1 MTEERRK
8 VLDMLSAGK
17 VTVEEAERLL
27 EALQDTHRAETRKK
41 RRRRRINDP
50 ISPIP
55 GVEALQDTLEG
66 LGEEIGKGLEKG
78 LAGLE
83 ESLSGWSESEE
94 DLRDEDDKTS
104 MRDDTFAMG
113 ANPRLVVRGFNGRIR
128 VHAGEPGSIRVRARL
143 KKPHEIKY
151 SAVQEGDL
159 ITVEANPYQPY
170 KQSEEFLRGFSR
182 QHAGANIEVT
192 VPVTTSVDLATS
204 NGPVELRGTEGG
216 GTVQTKNG
224 PIKVEKF
231 KGDLK
236 ATTKNA
242 PITVKTL
249 SGSAE
254 LYSSNSR
261 MSIEDAHGRFD
272 ARTTNGSIKLQGSI
286 EPGDGST
293 LYTTNGNIKVALDAD
308 PSLKLTAATVNGRVR
323 CEVPGFVASVE
334 KRHKLLKG
342 TVGAGEAELI
352 AKTVN
357 GSIAI
362 Q

>member
-1 MTEERRK
+1 MTEERRR
-8 VLDMLSAGK
+8 VLDMLSEGK

-27 EALQDTHRAETRKK
+27 EALQGTHRVKTRKGCG
-41 RRRRRINDP
+41 IDAP

-66 LGEEIGKGLEKG
+66 LEEGLE
-78 LAGLE
+78 GLE
-83 ESLSGWSESEE
+83 ESLSGWSESEN
-94 DLRDEDDKTS
+94 DARDKDGNTS
-104 MRDDTFAMG
+104 MRDDTFAVG

-128 VHAGEPGSIRVRARL
+128 VHAGEPGSIRVRAKL

-151 SAVQEGDL
+151 SAAQEGDL
-159 ITVEANPYQPY
+159 ITVEAKPDR
-170 KQSEEFLRGFSR
+170 QSEGFLHGFSR
-182 QHAGANIEVT
+182 QHSGANIEVT
-192 VPVTTSVDLATS
+192 VPVATSVDLATS
-204 NGPVELRGTEGG
+204 NGPVELQGTESSGV
-216 GTVQTKNG
+216 VQTKNG
-224 PIKVEKF
+224 PIRVEQF
-231 KGDLK
+231 KGDLN

-254 LYSSNSR
+254 LATSNSR
-261 MSIEDAHGRFD
+261 VSIEDAHGRFD

-286 EPGDGST
+286 APGNDNR
-293 LYTTNGNIKVALDAD
+293 LFTTNGNIKVALDAE

-323 CEVPGFVASVE
+323 CEIPGFVAAVE
-334 KRHKLLKG
+334 KRHKLQG
-342 TVGAGEAELI
+342 TVGEGEAELI

>member
-8 VLDMLSAGK
+8 VLDMLSEGK
-17 VTVEEAERLL
+17 INVEEAERLL
-27 EALQDTHRAETRKK
+27 EALQDTHRETRK
-41 RRRRRINDP
+41 RRGI
-50 ISPIP
+50 
-55 GVEALQDTLEG
+55 GGLQDSLEG
-66 LGEEIGKGLEKG
+66 LGEEIGKGLEE
-78 LAGLE
+78 GLE
-83 ESLSGWSESEE
+83 GLGESLAGWSESEE
-94 DLRDEDDKTS
+94 GLRDEDGKTS
-104 MRDDTFAMG
+104 MRDDTFAVG
-113 ANPRLVVRGFNGRIR
+113 DNPRLVVRGFNGRIR
-128 VHAGEPGSIRVRARL
+128 VRAGESGSIRVRARL
-143 KKPHEIKY
+143 KKPRGIKY
-151 SAVQEGDL
+151 RAVQEGDL
-159 ITVEANPYQPY
+159 VTVEAKPDR
-170 KQSEEFLRGFSR
+170 QSEGFLQGFSR
-182 QHAGANIEVT
+182 QSSGANIEVV
-192 VPVTTSVDLATS
+192 VPITTSVDLATS
-204 NGPVELRGTEGG
+204 NGPVELQGTESS

-224 PIKVEKF
+224 PIRVENF

-261 MSIEDAHGRFD
+261 VSIEDAHGRFD

-286 EPGDGST
+286 EPGNGST
-293 LYTTNGNIKVALDAD
+293 LYTTNGNIRVALEAD

-342 TVGAGEAELI
+342 TVGEGEAELI